1 MESISFEEI
10 TEDTLYIALEMIN
23 SNPEY
28 NLLERG
34 KKMRTEK
41 ELRLEL
47 LNERT
52 TSVFIKLD
60 DTYIGVIDYLI
71 HNPKDNQTWLAL
83 FLIHRDYQGYGF
95 GSQAYF
101 QFEKQL
107 LKKAVEA
114 IRIGIL
120 KENGNAQEFW
130 EAKGFRYHQS
140 ALSENAKEVNWF
152 EKRLSV

>member
-28 NLLERG
+28 NLLEHG
-34 KKMRTEK
+34 KEMRTEK
-41 ELRLEL
+41 DLRLEL

-60 DTYIGVIDYLI
+60 DTYIGVIDYLVN
-71 HNPKDNQTWLAL
+71 NPKDNQPWLGV

-107 LKKAVEA
+107 LKKAGEV
-114 IRIGIL
+114 IRIGVL
-120 KENGNAQEFW
+120 KENRIASEYW
-130 EAKGFRYHQS
+130 EAKGFSYYQTTFN
-140 ALSENAKEVNWF
+140 ENGKEILCL
-152 EKRLSV
+152 EKRV

>member
-1 MESISFEEI
+1 MVSISFEEI

-23 SNPEY
+23 SNPKY
-28 NLLERG
+28 NLLEHG
-34 KKMRTEK
+34 KEMRTEK

-71 HNPKDNQTWLAL
+71 NNPKDNQPWLVV

-95 GSQAYF
+95 GSLAYF

-107 LKKAVEA
+107 LKKAVEV
-114 IRIGIL
+114 IRIGVL
-120 KENGNAQEFW
+120 KEDGIAQEFW
-130 EAKGFRYHQS
+130 EAKGFSYYQTTFN
-140 ALSENAKEVNWF
+140 ENGKEILCL
-152 EKRLSV
+152 EKRV